1 MKEKTENKE
10 KPLYFG
16 HRERLKTRFLKDG
29 GVSMPDYEI
38 LELILMYAIPRRD
51 VKENAKN
58 LLAHFGSFAKVLSA
72 SDIELSNY
80 GLTQNTISLFKVI
93 VSSFKRLSYERM
105 KDTKNVMFTNLD
117 YVIDYCKASVLESE
131 VEEFHVLMF
140 DAQLHLI
147 EDKLMQKGSI
157 DSVPVYVREVVKEV
171 VLKRATSVILY
182 HNHPSGNCQ
191 PSGADVK
198 ITKEIVEALKIL
210 QIKVHDHLIITN
222 DNYYSFR
229 DHRLIDFI

>member
-10 KPLYFG
+10 KPLYLG

-29 GVSMPDYEI
+29 GASMPDYEI

-51 VKENAKN
+51 VKEDAKN
-58 LLAHFGSFAKVLSA
+58 LLSRFGSFDKVLSA
-72 SDIELSNY
+72 SEIELSNY

-105 KDTKNVMFTNLD
+105 KDTKDVMFTNLD
-117 YVIDYCKASVLESE
+117 YVIDYCKASVLEAE

-140 DAQLHLI
+140 DSQLHLI

-171 VLKRATSVILY
+171 VLKKASSVILY

-191 PSGADVK
+191 PSSADVK
-198 ITKEIVEALKIL
+198 LTKEIGEALKIL
-210 QIKVHDHLIITN
+210 QVKVHDHLIVTT